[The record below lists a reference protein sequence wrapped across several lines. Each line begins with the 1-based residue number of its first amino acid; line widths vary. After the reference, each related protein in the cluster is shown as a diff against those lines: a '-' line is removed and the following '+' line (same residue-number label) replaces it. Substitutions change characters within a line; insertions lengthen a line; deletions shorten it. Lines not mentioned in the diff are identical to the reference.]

1 MKRDEESLDRL
12 RQELLSLRMPEL
24 LRRASETNEVDSD
37 ALDEAADGIHP
48 KELVVELM
56 VRRIHLSASLRP
68 DFRRR
73 LLFRLRQLLFHPP
86 PRQLS
91 REAKQ

>member
-48 KELVVELM
+48 KELIVELM

-73 LLFRLRQLLFHPP
+73 LFRSRQLLFH